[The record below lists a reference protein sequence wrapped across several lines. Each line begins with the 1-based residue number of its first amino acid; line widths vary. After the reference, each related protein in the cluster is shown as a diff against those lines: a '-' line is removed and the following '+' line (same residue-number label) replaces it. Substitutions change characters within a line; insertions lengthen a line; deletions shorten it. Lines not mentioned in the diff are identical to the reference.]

1 MLFFLCVGG
10 GIRVHVSSSE
20 AANLFNLLYRYV
32 AAITILCVYI
42 YLETSTPLHFINVI
56 FAICMRCAIE
66 DPLLL

>member
-10 GIRVHVSSSE
+10 GIGVHVSSSE
-20 AANLFNLLYRYV
+20 AANLLNLLYWYV

-56 FAICMRCAIE
+56 FAMHAMCN
-66 DPLLL
+66 